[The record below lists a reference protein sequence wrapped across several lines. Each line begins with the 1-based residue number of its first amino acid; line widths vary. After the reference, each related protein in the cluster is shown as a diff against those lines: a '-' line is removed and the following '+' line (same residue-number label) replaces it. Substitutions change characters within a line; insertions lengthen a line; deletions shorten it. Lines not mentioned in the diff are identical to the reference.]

1 MSTKKDAQLKSC
13 ELSLIWG
20 KMRTVAQET
29 APQIA
34 EKLLS
39 RGSEGRAICKILMK
53 GEFNAIKRS
62 FHKRIFTSH
71 KELMSP

>member
-1 MSTKKDAQLKSC
+1 
-13 ELSLIWG
+13 
-20 KMRTVAQET
+20 MRTVAQET